1 MNDTCKN
8 INYNNIFTNINNVY
22 NKIKSNQV
30 ILENKNDDDYNLIL
44 DCNKTLIIENCEN
57 INLTLSKITQI
68 LIINSNNITINYNK
82 PVIGFFISKSKN
94 IKLKEIM
101 TNNTDITY
109 EFYNSYNID
118 VKNEN
123 NNVFIIINCD
133 EITINKKSIFFNF
146 FDSCCLIIGNNITY
160 F

>member
-1 MNDTCKN
+1 
-8 INYNNIFTNINNVY
+8 
-22 NKIKSNQV
+22 
-30 ILENKNDDDYNLIL
+30 
-44 DCNKTLIIENCEN
+44 
-57 INLTLSKITQI
+57 
-68 LIINSNNITINYNK
+68 
-82 PVIGFFISKSKN
+82 
-94 IKLKEIM
+94 M

>member
-57 INLTLSKITQI
+57 IN
-68 LIINSNNITINYNK
+68 
-82 PVIGFFISKSKN
+82 
-94 IKLKEIM
+94 
-101 TNNTDITY
+101 
-109 EFYNSYNID
+109 
-118 VKNEN
+118 
-123 NNVFIIINCD
+123 
-133 EITINKKSIFFNF
+133 
-146 FDSCCLIIGNNITY
+146 
-160 F
+160 